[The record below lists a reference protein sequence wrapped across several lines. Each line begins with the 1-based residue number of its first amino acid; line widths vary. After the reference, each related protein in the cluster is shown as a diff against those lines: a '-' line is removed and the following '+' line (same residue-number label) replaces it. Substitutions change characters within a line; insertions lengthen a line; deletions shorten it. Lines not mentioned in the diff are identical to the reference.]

1 MNNIKTFDYTTTTR
15 SVGQVFTPDPLAI
28 FMISLFKNE
37 LREFHRVLDPC
48 IGRNVFLS
56 NLQEP
61 DTNSYL
67 VGIELDES
75 LITKE
80 INSFYSNPKRKLII
94 DSFFNLQLTEKFDFI
109 IQNPPYIR
117 QELMKLT
124 GENSKPLVLKSLSG
138 LDLAIPPQSNLYVYF
153 LLKSIFHL
161 NDNGRMIAVIYDS
174 WLYSNFGK
182 FLKESFTRFGAIE
195 AIYHFKRNA
204 FPDIDVGATV
214 IDFRKKNT
222 HIIINKP
229 IKLYSF
235 KTVDELP
242 EHPIINLSPKQIP
255 AADFLTYRFSE
266 ETRINFNSTLFT
278 TIGELSAQ
286 PIQRGIRSIVNAYFI
301 HKEKYFEEAIPF
313 IKDITTIRC
322 FAVDKKFSY
331 LLALNGSVS
340 VKTKKHLAITKNKI
354 LSHSKSLNSLKKEI
368 RFNKNWY
375 KVKLKN
381 PGNILFNYYLRK
393 NIDFILNEELYYS
406 SDNFY
411 ALKIEKKLFANFSIL
426 NSSFTRIAVLLHSR
440 NQGKGLKKIQLYEFK
455 KVPVISVDKISEK
468 ALARLEK
475 IGRDLK
481 CVDRFSPNKEKM
493 ITQIDEILVGE
504 YNKQNKSKLTFAQLD
519 ADMQNMQD

>member
-15 SVGQVFTPDPLAI
+15 SVGQVFTPDPLAM
-28 FMISLFKNE
+28 FMISLLKNE
-37 LREFHRVLDPC
+37 LRKYHRVLDPC
-48 IGRNVFLS
+48 IGKNVFLS
-56 NLQEP
+56 NLLKL
-61 DTNSYL
+61 DINSYL
-67 VGIELDES
+67 LGIESDES

-80 INSFYSNPKRKLII
+80 INSFYSNPRRKLII
-94 DSFFNLQLTEKFDFI
+94 DSFFNLPLTEKFDFI

-117 QELMKLT
+117 QELMMVT

-138 LDLAIPPQSNLYVYF
+138 LDLTIPPQSNLYVYF

-182 FLKESFTRFGAIE
+182 FLKESFNRFGAIE
-195 AIYHFKRNA
+195 AIYHFKKNA

-222 HIIINKP
+222 HIIINKS

-235 KTVDELP
+235 KTVDEIN
-242 EHPIINLSPKQIP
+242 EHPTINLSPKQIP

-266 ETRINFNSTLFT
+266 ETRLNFNSPLFT
-278 TIGELSAQ
+278 TIGELPAQ
-286 PIQRGIRSIVNAYFI
+286 SIQRGTSSIVNEYFI
-301 HKEKYFEEAIPF
+301 HKEKCFKESIPF

-322 FAVDKKFSY
+322 FAVDQELSY
-331 LLALNGSVS
+331 LLALNGRVS

-354 LSHSKSLNSLKKEI
+354 LSHSKSFSSLKKEI
-368 RFNKNWY
+368 RFNRNWY
-375 KVKLKN
+375 EVQLKN

-393 NIDFILNEELYYS
+393 NIDFILNEKLYYS

-411 ALKIEKKLFANFSIL
+411 LLKIEKKLFANFSIL
-426 NSSFTRIAVLLHSR
+426 NSSFTRIAILLHSR

-455 KVPVISVDKISEK
+455 KVPVICADKISEN
-468 ALARLEK
+468 ALAKLEK
-475 IGRDLK
+475 IGRNLK
-481 CVDRFSPNKEKM
+481 SVNRFSLNKEKM
-493 ITQIDEILVGE
+493 ITQIDEILIGE
-504 YNKQNKSKLTFAQLD
+504 YNKRNKSKLTLAQLY
-519 ADMQNMQD
+519 ADMQNMQA